1 MTGDNS
7 MLDLTRIGS
16 GQKLIK
22 SVTLHDSSKVK
33 HLARQQQLETHKQKK
48 NLKFPPLKPSN

>member
-1 MTGDNS
+1 MI
-7 MLDLTRIGS
+7 DLKRIGS

-22 SVTLHDSSKVK
+22 SVELHDCSKVK
-33 HLARQQQLETHKQKK
+33 QLTTKQQLETHKQKK